1 MEPMQQQT
9 SSDEAGWAGQGRASP
24 ADIAQQDAEDAI
36 RRLAILEQT
45 VEQDV
50 IPRMLLN
57 WRAEAPAAVVAL
69 IPPKV
74 VSESQVAGLVA
85 LVLARE
91 EAKSIAFVEA
101 LHADGYPAETL
112 YLDLLAPTARQLGQ
126 MWVDDDCDF
135 TDVTVGLFLL
145 QNSLRE
151 LGATHRDNAALNP
164 SAPRILLVPLPREQH
179 TFGLSMVYDF
189 FRRAGWN
196 AWSGTIESESELAG
210 MVRGS
215 WFDIVGFSLPCD
227 EQIDDARAVIR
238 MVRARVAQ
246 PERGDHGGWP
256 GLLGEPGAC
265 RHDRRRR
272 HGGGRKAGGA
282 GGGCAGGAGHRPAMF
297 VDKRKWSEVL
307 PFRHGRPHESPSA

>member
-1 MEPMQQQT
+1 MEPMGQQVTTTEEQARK
-9 SSDEAGWAGQGRASP
+9 AGPGGMAIPP
-24 ADIAQQDAEDAI
+24 AIQPNLADQ
-36 RRLAILEQT
+36 RLQRLVEQT

-50 IPRMLLN
+50 IPRLLLT
-57 WRAEAPAAVVAL
+57 RRDDAAVPTAPAVTVPQA
-69 IPPKV
+69 PPSPT
-74 VSESQVAGLVA
+74 VSEAQVAELVS

-101 LHADGYPAETL
+101 LHAAGYMAETL

-151 LGATHRDNAALNP
+151 LGATYRDNAALNP
-164 SAPRILLVPLPREQH
+164 AAPRILLVPLPREQH

-227 EQIDDARAVIR
+227 EQLEDARAMIR
-238 MVRARVAQ
+238 MVRDASRNPKVAIMVGGPGFTANPDLAATIGADGTAMDGRQAVKAADSLLAQATARQ
-246 PERGDHGGWP
+246 
-256 GLLGEPGAC
+256 C
-265 RHDRRRR
+265 
-272 HGGGRKAGGA
+272 
-282 GGGCAGGAGHRPAMF
+282 
-297 VDKRKWSEVL
+297 S
-307 PFRHGRPHESPSA
+307 

>member
-9 SSDEAGWAGQGRASP
+9 SSDEAGWAGQGRVSP
-24 ADIAQQDAEDAI
+24 AGPAHEDAQDGL

-50 IPRMLLN
+50 IPRMLLA
-57 WRAEAPAAVVAL
+57 WRAETSAPVVAL
-69 IPPKV
+69 TASKV
-74 VSESQVAGLVA
+74 VTESQVASLVA

-151 LGATHRDNAALNP
+151 LGATHRDNATLNP

-210 MVRGS
+210 MVRES

-227 EQIDDARAVIR
+227 EQLDDARAVIG
-238 MVRARVAQ
+238 MVRGASLNPNVAIMV
-246 PERGDHGGWP
+246 GGP
-256 GLLGEPGAC
+256 GFSANPALAATIGA
-265 RHDRRRR
+265 D
-272 HGGGRKAGGA
+272 GTAVDGRQAVRAADALVALAAGRQ
-282 GGGCAGGAGHRPAMF
+282 C
-297 VDKRKWSEVL
+297 S
-307 PFRHGRPHESPSA
+307 